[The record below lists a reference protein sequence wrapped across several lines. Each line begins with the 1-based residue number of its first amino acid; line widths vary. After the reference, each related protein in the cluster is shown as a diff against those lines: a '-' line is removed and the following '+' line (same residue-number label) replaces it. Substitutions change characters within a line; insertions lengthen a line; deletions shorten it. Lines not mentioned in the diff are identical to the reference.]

1 MASELGMSQ
10 WSMCNIVLVK
20 LKYMSYKLQKC
31 DVLSEVNKRRR
42 NWKLSEAAASPCWRP
57 SYFLHFL
64 WWKIFH
70 HRESPQSSKRWSGCT
85 DIVSGSGGLVT
96 RKAHLEMMCDH
107 ERRKGAIDLHVFR
120 SQYQLANISGGCS
133 EEASHFVAQLA
144 FWKRTVRVP
153 AVTEHLLTRV
163 ELCRSVVETTWPTSS
178 LQNIVHGTLLI
189 STRPSSHLGG
199 SGKERMLY
207 QTQQLGF
214 FNAVLI
220 KAWVET
226 DDCLRRAVDA
236 FPKCLRICI
245 LQKDEQVGHL

>member
-1 MASELGMSQ
+1 MKNFSPSRKPTIVKTMEWLHWYRQ
-10 WSMCNIVLVK
+10 WEWWTCYEEGSPRD
-20 LKYMSYKLQKC
+20 
-31 DVLSEVNKRRR
+31 DVRPRAAERRH
-42 NWKLSEAAASPCWRP
+42 WSSCVQ
-57 SYFLHFL
+57 
-64 WWKIFH
+64 
-70 HRESPQSSKRWSGCT
+70 ESIS
-85 DIVSGSGGLVT
+85 T
-96 RKAHLEMMCDH
+96 RKYFRRMFWRSISLRCSISVLEKN
-107 ERRKGAIDLHVFR
+107 RT
-120 SQYQLANISGGCS
+120 CS
-133 EEASHFVAQLA
+133 SN
-144 FWKRTVRVP
+144 
-153 AVTEHLLTRV
+153 TEHLLTRV